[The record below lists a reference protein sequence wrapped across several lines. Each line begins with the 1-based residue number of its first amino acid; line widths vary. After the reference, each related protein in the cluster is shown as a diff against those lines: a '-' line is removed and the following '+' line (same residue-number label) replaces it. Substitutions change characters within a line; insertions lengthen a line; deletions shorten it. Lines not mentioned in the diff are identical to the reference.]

1 MLNYGVPLI
10 LTIDDE
16 LAAMN
21 FTGKRQSQLQLNC
34 IEAIY
39 FPGFSTK
46 IPNHNTQITNN
57 IKIPSSNDQNISITY
72 LMSRCHFICFE
83 FGPFEF
89 VEPALERLD
98 WFKPSSVLEFQLE
111 VIITVRVYSVWAG
124 DLIFGAWYFRDF
136 HGQ

>member
-1 MLNYGVPLI
+1 MIIVPRSRLGAVNLN
-10 LTIDDE
+10 
-16 LAAMN
+16 
-21 FTGKRQSQLQLNC
+21 FFRS
-34 IEAIY
+34 
-39 FPGFSTK
+39 FPNGFLGYKFK
-46 IPNHNTQITNN
+46 IPNHNTQISNN

-124 DLIFGAWYFRDF
+124 DLIFGAWYFQDF
-136 HGQ
+136 YGRATLLIPINRLLE